1 MAQIVQRRPVQ
12 IRGDFKMSLMENE
25 SHKEIKGPIIAW
37 CLGWAFAWGI
47 TRALNTIDAGF
58 MAMMLGGAIGGLVG
72 GAIGGMF
79 SMSLYKNTNLDY
91 STLRIRGMVAWS
103 VGIAIGEGIGWF
115 IGQFFASGIA
125 WIFILGL
132 AGAVGGAI
140 GGYLTIRLIYE
151 KQLRSARRIKYV
163 WVTGFFLGGIV
174 GATFVEFASPIFN
187 RFFVDLAGWHLSAI
201 ATLFVGGA
209 LNGLVGGYIGVMR
222 IKKETPSI

>member
-12 IRGDFKMSLMENE
+12 IRGDLKMSLMENE
-25 SHKEIKGPIIAW
+25 SHKEIKRPIIAW

-58 MAMMLGGAIGGLVG
+58 MAMMLNGAIGGH
-72 GAIGGMF
+72 
-79 SMSLYKNTNLDY
+79 Y

-132 AGAVGGAI
+132 AGAAGGAI

-151 KQLRSARRIKYV
+151 KQLRSARRIQYI

-222 IKKETPSI
+222 IKKKVPSI